1 MASLRRGSSSTRAAL
16 QQLSPSLRRTTARV
30 RCASSSSSSQPP
42 RRNEPRYNYIANPFD
57 STPDPDQDTYRRV
70 TAKDI
75 ANRTSPPR
83 RVKML
88 ARDFVDDCLY
98 NPNYGYFSTQAVI
111 FDPDEIPKKG
121 RATPGENALLR
132 TRAEGFDF
140 AQMRNSRAFEDE
152 IARRYGEFESADASG
167 GKGPGRQVWHTPT
180 ELFKPWYGRA
190 IARFLVAEYKLNLYP
205 YEDLII
211 YEIGAGNGTLM
222 GDILDYIAE
231 EEPEVY
237 ERTRYR
243 IVEISERLQGLQKG
257 RAQGG
262 DGKAALKGPAKRKGH
277 ASKVEVLGGSIF
289 DWERVVPEPCFFLAL
304 EVLDNFAHDVIRYT
318 TLDHEPL
325 QCVVSVDSTGDFTEL
340 YEPIS
345 DPLIARFLR
354 LRAQTPHSA
363 RRRSP
368 LLNPIL
374 AASPT
379 LRKLFSI
386 LPLTPNLTKPE
397 FLPTKQLMLL
407 DVLRDKFP
415 AHRVLF
421 SDFSSLPDAIPGEN
435 APVVQ
440 TRYEGETVACTTY
453 LVQPGFFDIFFPT
466 DFHLLRD
473 LYSLVMSPS
482 PSSSTAPQPV
492 ASSSSPRVGTDF
504 FSPHA
509 RRSPPSP
516 AMGGGSGRAT
526 AVRGLSVLDHAEF
539 LERWGEVEMTKC
551 QDGSNPMVAF
561 YENAKFIL

>member
-1 MASLRRGSSSTRAAL
+1 
-16 QQLSPSLRRTTARV
+16 
-30 RCASSSSSSQPP
+30 
-42 RRNEPRYNYIANPFD
+42 
-57 STPDPDQDTYRRV
+57 
-70 TAKDI
+70 
-75 ANRTSPPR
+75 
-83 RVKML
+83 ML
-88 ARDFVDDCLY
+88 ARDFIDDCLY

-111 FDPDEIPKKG
+111 FDPDQIPKKA
-121 RATPGENALLR
+121 RVTPGENAMLR
-132 TRAEGFDF
+132 NRAEGFDF
-140 AQMRNSRAFEDE
+140 RQMRNERAFEDE
-152 IARRYGEFESADASG
+152 IARRYGEFESATGGA

-222 GDILDYIAE
+222 GDILDYISE

-262 DGKAALKGPAKRKGH
+262 DGKASRKGPAKSKGH
-277 ASKVEVLGGSIF
+277 AAKVEVLGGSIF
-289 DWERVVPEPCFFLAL
+289 DFERVVPEPCFFLAL

-325 QCVVSVDSTGDFTEL
+325 QCVVSIDSTGDYTEL
-340 YEPIS
+340 YEPIT

-354 LRAQTPHSA
+354 LRSQTPSF
-363 RRRSP
+363 RTP

-374 AASPT
+374 SASPL
-379 LRKLFSI
+379 LRKLMSMMPFAR
-386 LPLTPNLTKPE
+386 NLTEKE

-415 AHRVLF
+415 AHRILM
-421 SDFSSLPDAIPGEN
+421 SDFSELPDAIPGEN

-440 TRYEGETVACTTY
+440 TRYEGETVACTSY

-482 PSSSTAPQPV
+482 PSLSSSPSLPIP
-492 ASSSSPRVGTDF
+492 SSSSPRVGSDF
-504 FSPHA
+504 FSPYA
-509 RRSPPSP
+509 RRSSPSP
-516 AMGGGSGRAT
+516 VLNLSGGGKGGT
-526 AVRGLSVLDHAEF
+526 AVRGLTVLDHAEF
-539 LERWGEVEMTKC
+539 LERWGEVEMTRCK
-551 QDGSNPMVAF
+551 DGTNPMVSH